1 MLSDFNDIGSDD
13 DEDVDKDVSET
24 FTKSKKERKR
34 RKKRSKNE
42 KSDLAKKD
50 ESTPAPTPGRVVKET
65 FQNQMFRKGIKV
77 KCRDKILSLHSIID
91 FEGDFKSPFMLN
103 NTVC

>member
-13 DEDVDKDVSET
+13 DEDV